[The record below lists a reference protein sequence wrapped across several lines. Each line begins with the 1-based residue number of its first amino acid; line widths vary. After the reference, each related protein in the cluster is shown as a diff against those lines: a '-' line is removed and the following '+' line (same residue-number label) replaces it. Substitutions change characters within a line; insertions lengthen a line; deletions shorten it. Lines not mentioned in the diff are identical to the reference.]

1 MGRNSTFSR
10 VCYVYE
16 NTNFLGF
23 NTLEMETQPIRFQA
37 LDVFRGMA
45 IVLMIIVNSPGSWDH
60 VYAPLLHAEWHGF
73 TLADLVFPSFLFA
86 IGTAMSFS
94 MRKWAGQ
101 PGGEVIKKILK
112 RTTLLFLFG
121 YLMHWFPFYKLDAE
135 LSFSSFPIGET
146 RIFGVL
152 QRIALAYGIT
162 ALLLHFMGKK
172 WTYGLVLISLPVYW
186 ILLIN
191 YGIEGLDPL
200 SLEGNAVRA
209 LDLKLIGADHMY
221 TVKDIAFDPEGMLST
236 LPSMANIVAG
246 YAAGIFIQGERN
258 EKNKRI
264 DLMLLGGLLSLM
276 ALVWNLALP
285 INKQLWTSSFA
296 VLTIGLDLCIIG
308 YLMARMRRR
317 KKPTRLRKF
326 YASAGKNP
334 LAIYL
339 FSELAFITLS
349 NIPIGDQRLW
359 EFMYSN
365 GFLWMGEKFG
375 SLIMAVL
382 FMLLCWFLGYWL
394 NSKKWCWKV

>member
-1 MGRNSTFSR
+1 
-10 VCYVYE
+10 
-16 NTNFLGF
+16 
-23 NTLEMETQPIRFQA
+23 METQPIRFQA

-73 TLADLVFPSFLFA
+73 ALADLVFPSFLFA

-94 MRKWAGQ
+94 MRKWAEQ
-101 PGGEVIKKILK
+101 PSGEVIKKILK

-121 YLMHWFPFYKLDAE
+121 YLMHWLPFYKLDAE
-135 LSFSSFPIGET
+135 LNFSSFPIGET

-172 WTYGLVLISLPVYW
+172 WAYGLVLISLPVYW
-186 ILLIN
+186 VLLIN

-209 LDLKLIGADHMY
+209 LDLRLTGADHMY
-221 TVKDIAFDPEGMLST
+221 TVKDIAFDPEGLLTT

-264 DLMLLGGLLSLM
+264 DLMLLGGSLCLM

-308 YLMARMRRR
+308 FLMARMRVG
-317 KKPTRLRKF
+317 KKPTRLRTF

-339 FSELAFITLS
+339 FSELALITLS
-349 NIPIGDQRLW
+349 KIPIGEQTLW
-359 EFMYSN
+359 NFLYSN

-375 SLIMAVL
+375 SLIMAMV
-382 FMLLCWFLGYWL
+382 FMLLCWLFGYWL
-394 NSKKWCWKV
+394 NRKKWYWRV

>member
-1 MGRNSTFSR
+1 
-10 VCYVYE
+10 
-16 NTNFLGF
+16 
-23 NTLEMETQPIRFQA
+23 METQPIRFQA

-135 LSFSSFPIGET
+135 LNFSSFPIGET

-221 TVKDIAFDPEGMLST
+221 TVKDIAFDPEGLLTT

-246 YAAGIFIQGERN
+246 FAAGIFIQGERN

-334 LAIYL
+334 
-339 FSELAFITLS
+339 
-349 NIPIGDQRLW
+349 
-359 EFMYSN
+359 
-365 GFLWMGEKFG
+365 
-375 SLIMAVL
+375 
-382 FMLLCWFLGYWL
+382 
-394 NSKKWCWKV
+394 